1 MQKVINVLAVL
12 SFVGTTSIL
21 ATSGYVYWRRDAIAD
36 QVTENITKAATA
48 AIADALPG
56 MLDAAMPELPNATG
70 GAVPALPPALLSD
83 MKKLMMALAAAL
95 IAAPVMA
102 DPIKEDEYF
111 TPHAQGCML
120 LQECTD
126 HVQEL
131 KTVSDLNKHEELA
144 DVDYSIVADEF
155 NSLVRSLNKVGAKVF
170 LADMRY
176 FPVGHRGVYHT
187 VGNNFFLNV
196 AHMHRPGTMM
206 SVMRHEGW
214 HAAQD
219 CMAGTIENNFIAI
232 IHNQEDVPRM
242 YQAIAKSA
250 YQSQPHAIP
259 WEKEA
264 YWAGH
269 TEGMT
274 AKALESCAAGTM
286 WTDYDPTPMTRE
298 WLVEKGY
305 ISK

>member
-1 MQKVINVLAVL
+1 MKRFLLAL
-12 SFVGTTSIL
+12 IL
-21 ATSGYVYWRRDAIAD
+21 ATS
-36 QVTENITKAATA
+36 
-48 AIADALPG
+48 
-56 MLDAAMPELPNATG
+56 
-70 GAVPALPPALLSD
+70 
-83 MKKLMMALAAAL
+83 
-95 IAAPVMA
+95 PVMA
-102 DPIKEDEYF
+102 DPIKDKEYF
-111 TPHAQGCML
+111 SMHSMGCML
-120 LQECTD
+120 LRECTD

-131 KTVSDLNKHEELA
+131 KTVSDFNKHEEL
-144 DVDYSIVADEF
+144 DDIDYSIVADEF
-155 NSLVRSLNKVGAKVF
+155 NSLVRSLNAVGAKVF

-219 CMAGTIENNFIAI
+219 CMAGSIKNNFIAI
-232 IHNQEDVPRM
+232 IKPEEEVPRM

-250 YQSQPHAIP
+250 YKTQPHAIP

-274 AKALESCAAGTM
+274 QAALESCAAGTM
-286 WTDYDPTPMTRE
+286 WTDYEPTPMTRE
-298 WLVEKGY
+298 WLEENNFIKN
-305 ISK
+305 